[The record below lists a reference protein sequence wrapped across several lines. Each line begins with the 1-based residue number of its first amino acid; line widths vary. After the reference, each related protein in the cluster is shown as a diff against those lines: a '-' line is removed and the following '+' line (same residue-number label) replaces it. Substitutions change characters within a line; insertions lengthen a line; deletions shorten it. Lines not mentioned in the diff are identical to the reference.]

1 MKMLIV
7 DIRGGVAVALRDD
20 GTFVKVPQRGNR
32 IGQTIRE
39 NDRRTAARRFPRFIA
54 ACIAFTLLLGAA
66 GAAAVE
72 LPYSYVTMDVN
83 PSVQY
88 TLNVFDRVISVE
100 AVNDD
105 AREIVETLNAEPVQ
119 LLRLADAIEKTIDQ
133 CRDSGYLYRDAE
145 DYIVLSVAARSAGK
159 TNNLSDALSGAEYG
173 NGLISA
179 EVVPTTITDMKQA
192 GLQGTTPGKLR
203 IIRRMQESTGDILDV
218 EEWIDVPVREIL
230 GDSPP
235 ESADPPQD
243 EQKNPPAAAQEDAG
257 SRTSADAQEVP
268 QDPWDG
274 PPADDGVVPEPAAEG
289 EDGEQPGQ
297 PPAGDMEPGHR
308 PGEGGNQAPN
318 NV

>member
-1 MKMLIV
+1 M
-7 DIRGGVAVALRDD
+7 RG
-20 GTFVKVPQRGNR
+20 K
-32 IGQTIRE
+32 
-39 NDRRTAARRFPRFIA
+39 
-54 ACIAFTLLLGAA
+54 
-66 GAAAVE
+66 
-72 LPYSYVTMDVN
+72 
-83 PSVQY
+83 
-88 TLNVFDRVISVE
+88 
-100 AVNDD
+100 
-105 AREIVETLNAEPVQ
+105 IVETLNAEPVQ
-119 LLRLADAIEKTIDQ
+119 LLRLADAIEKTIISAGQ
-133 CRDSGYLYRDAE
+133 RIFIQGCRGLYRAFRCSP
-145 DYIVLSVAARSAGK
+145 LSGK